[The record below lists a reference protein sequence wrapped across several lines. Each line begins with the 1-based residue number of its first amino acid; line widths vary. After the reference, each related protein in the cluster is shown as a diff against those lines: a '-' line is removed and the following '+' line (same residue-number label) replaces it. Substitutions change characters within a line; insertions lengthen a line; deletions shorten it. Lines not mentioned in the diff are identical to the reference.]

1 MTWCFIIY
9 NFIEIIIYPHVF
21 IRTNRIICILSPNNN
36 KVKYY
41 SMISPS
47 GYILVVLRTRHR
59 ALFMV
64 SKHSTTELCANP
76 QSGYWFSQDRNIFI
90 TKGYSPVNFPLN
102 PFNLWHPKICSSL
115 YNFVISKLS
124 HKCTH
129 RVCNLWVGYFST
141 KGNLQLFLGGVHS
154 DISMNTIYVGHIHF
168 FIPLL
173 FPCPTPPSH
182 SILIVISLWS
192 YLSPLL
198 TTPTYEKIRKYCLY
212 GK

>member
-1 MTWCFIIY
+1 M
-9 NFIEIIIYPHVF
+9 F
-21 IRTNRIICILSPNNN
+21 IRTKRIICILSPNNN

-102 PFNLWHPKICSSL
+102 PFNPWHPKICSSL

-141 KGNLQLFLGGVHS
+141 KGNLQENPPGCSFFGGGTLWNFHEYNILWPYSLLYYSVVPMPH
-154 DISMNTIYVGHIHF
+154 
-168 FIPLL
+168 PLS
-173 FPCPTPPSH
+173 CPFYTN
-182 SILIVISLWS
+182 S
-192 YLSPLL
+192 YLPLIFLPFPSPN
-198 TTPTYEKIRKYCLY
+198 YSYIWEN
-212 GK
+212 

>member
-1 MTWCFIIY
+1 M
-9 NFIEIIIYPHVF
+9 F
-21 IRTNRIICILSPNNN
+21 IRTKRIICILSPNNN

-102 PFNLWHPKICSSL
+102 PFNPWHPKICSSL

-141 KGNLQLFLGGVHS
+141 KGNLQENPPGCSFYLGGGYTLTFPWIQYTLAIFTSLLLCCSHAPP
-154 DISMNTIYVGHIHF
+154 
-168 FIPLL
+168 PLL
-173 FPCPTPPSH
+173 PF
-182 SILIVISLWS
+182 
-192 YLSPLL
+192 
-198 TTPTYEKIRKYCLY
+198 LY
-212 GK
+212 

>member
-129 RVCNLWVGYFST
+129 WVCNLWVGYFST
-141 KGNLQLFLGGVHS
+141 KGNLQENPPGCSFFWGG
-154 DISMNTIYVGHIHF
+154 TLWHF
-168 FIPLL
+168 HEYNIRWPYSLL
-173 FPCPTPPSH
+173 YSSVVPMPHPSFPFYTN
-182 SILIVISLWS
+182 S
-192 YLSPLL
+192 YLPLVLSFPSPN
-198 TTPTYEKIRKYCLY
+198 YSYIWEN
-212 GK
+212 